1 MTKLVGGITDCGTY
15 DVRSVPSAQAFAR
28 LTGEEGAPDVWI
40 PDSAIWTDAAQANGV
55 DFEAGPVLATSPVVL
70 VATQEYS
77 EEALSA
83 SGLTSGEA
91 TWAELLSN
99 SDTSVRLGDTNTDGA
114 SFAALTTID
123 GQLSGGSSSAA
134 RESALVDLAQNLIA
148 GDPLAAVEAGAA
160 TFVPASE
167 QAVATASEDAERLTV
182 LSPAEGVG
190 VLTYPMLFLGS
201 DSTVSEV
208 LTPVLTDDQATTAY
222 SDAGL
227 RAGEEGAAPG
237 VEGVPDEIPEGA
249 RPSPLELQAL
259 LGQWQSLAPNLR
271 MNLLIDVSG
280 SMDAVVGDDDETR
293 MQLTTAATGAALKG
307 LSERS
312 EVGLRWFSTNRGPDG
327 RDWQEEAPIR
337 PLDEEVGDQ
346 SQLDVLLSAVEG
358 VDEDFTTGD
367 TGLHDTL
374 SDGYEDM
381 LDGYD
386 PDYYNLLVMI
396 TDGNNN
402 DPGGGLSE
410 EEVVARLA
418 ELKDPDRPLDVVLLG
433 IGSDVESEALERLAD
448 SVGGRFQQVEDEND
462 IRATL
467 AQLIAR
473 RPLAATGA

>member
-1 MTKLVGGITDCGTY
+1 MANALRARI
-15 DVRSVPSAQAFAR
+15 SVICAR
-28 LTGEEGAPDVWI
+28 WWCEC
-40 PDSAIWTDAAQANGV
+40 
-55 DFEAGPVLATSPVVL
+55 
-70 VATQEYS
+70 
-77 EEALSA
+77 
-83 SGLTSGEA
+83 
-91 TWAELLSN
+91 
-99 SDTSVRLGDTNTDGA
+99 
-114 SFAALTTID
+114 
-123 GQLSGGSSSAA
+123 
-134 RESALVDLAQNLIA
+134 
-148 GDPLAAVEAGAA
+148 
-160 TFVPASE
+160 E
-167 QAVATASEDAERLTV
+167 QAVATASEDAESLTV

-386 PDYYNLLVMI
+386 PDYYNLLVTI

-418 ELKDPDRPLDVVLLG
+418 ELKDPDRPLDVVLMG

-448 SVGGRFQQVEDEND
+448 SVGGRFHRSKTKTTSGPPWRNSS
-462 IRATL
+462 L
-467 AQLIAR
+467 GG
-473 RPLAATGA
+473 P